1 MCVYTCI
8 CHIYIQEYNIN
19 YTHIHINTQTY
30 IEGEKEH
37 ILCKKK
43 KIDLT
48 LNSDS
53 CTY

>member
-1 MCVYTCI
+1 MC
-8 CHIYIQEYNIN
+8 IN
-19 YTHIHINTQTY
+19 YTHIHKNTQTY

-53 CTY
+53 GTY